1 MFAKSIINAGR
12 FLRMPPTSRLLYY
25 DLGMAADDDG
35 VVEAYSV
42 MAQTKATEDD
52 LRVLVAKG
60 YVRILNDDL
69 VSLICDW
76 KTNNLIKSDRYR
88 KSIYAE
94 LVGGLQDGAQA
105 ETERNQVG
113 TQMEPKRNPNGTQ
126 MEPQDRLGKDR
137 LGKVSLGEEY
147 TAAQPPAFP
156 PVPYQ
161 KIADM
166 YNTIC
171 KSYPKI
177 TSLSE
182 ARKKAISARLKT
194 YSIDDVR
201 TVFEKAEASEFLK
214 GKNNRNWQ
222 ATFDWLMKDANFAK
236 VLDGNYDSHQAPAP
250 ADDVKM
256 TGIETDDWYKMAEN
270 FDPGMITAKV

>member
-1 MFAKSIINAGR
+1 MAERRMFAKSIINAGR

-69 VSLICDW
+69 VSQICDW
-76 KTNNLIKSDRYR
+76 STNNLIRGDRYR

-94 LVGGLQDGAQA
+94 LISPQPSDNQMAPKPRQDG
-105 ETERNQVG
+105 TH
-113 TQMEPKRNPNGTQ
+113 MEPTWNPHDNQ

-147 TAAQPPAFP
+147 TAAQPPTSP

-201 TVFEKAEASEFLK
+201 TVFEKTEASEFLK
-214 GKNNRNWQ
+214 GKNNRNWR

-236 VLDGNYDSHQAPAP
+236 VLDGNYDDHQTPKAHA
-250 ADDVKM
+250 
-256 TGIETDDWYKMAEN
+256 DDWYKTAED
-270 FDPGMITAKV
+270 FDPEMIITKE